1 MNWTGRLQES
11 HDTTSVNRL
20 EEKQSCTL
28 QIQTCAKDYYQAF
41 FWVLIDL
48 IVDSVSH
55 FVYEF
60 VEFVIVLGHGQSPI
74 LSNKP
79 LDKLDVTARLLL

>member
-1 MNWTGRLQES
+1 MQILIPSTASAATIFLILSSPQLHLFDKLED
-11 HDTTSVNRL
+11 HFDTR
-20 EEKQSCTL
+20 
-28 QIQTCAKDYYQAF
+28 QA
-41 FWVLIDL
+41 VR
-48 IVDSVSH
+48 SVSH

-79 LDKLDVTARLLL
+79 LDKLDVTVERLLL

>member
-1 MNWTGRLQES
+1 MVQFLLSQL
-11 HDTTSVNRL
+11 L
-20 EEKQSCTL
+20 EEVETRETAQ
-28 QIQTCAKDYYQAF
+28 D
-41 FWVLIDL
+41 V
-48 IVDSVSH
+48 H

-79 LDKLDVTARLLL
+79 LDKLEVTQRDF

>member
-1 MNWTGRLQES
+1 MAHLLDKLED
-11 HDTTSVNRL
+11 HFDTR
-20 EEKQSCTL
+20 
-28 QIQTCAKDYYQAF
+28 QA
-41 FWVLIDL
+41 VR
-48 IVDSVSH
+48 SVSH

>member
-1 MNWTGRLQES
+1 MQILIPSTASAATIFLILSVSPSLHLLDKLEDQF
-11 HDTTSVNRL
+11 DTR
-20 EEKQSCTL
+20 
-28 QIQTCAKDYYQAF
+28 QA
-41 FWVLIDL
+41 VR
-48 IVDSVSH
+48 SVSH

-60 VEFVIVLGHGQSPI
+60 VEFVIVLGHGQNSI

>member
-1 MNWTGRLQES
+1 MVISWMHLLDKLED
-11 HDTTSVNRL
+11 HFDTRQVVR
-20 EEKQSCTL
+20 
-28 QIQTCAKDYYQAF
+28 
-41 FWVLIDL
+41 
-48 IVDSVSH
+48 SVSH

-74 LSNKP
+74 LSSKP

>member
-1 MNWTGRLQES
+1 MQILIPSTSSAATIFLILSSPHGCLLDKLED
-11 HDTTSVNRL
+11 HFDTRQDVR
-20 EEKQSCTL
+20 
-28 QIQTCAKDYYQAF
+28 
-41 FWVLIDL
+41 
-48 IVDSVSH
+48 SVSH

>member
-1 MNWTGRLQES
+1 MQILIPSTASVTTIFLILSSPQWLHLLDKLED
-11 HDTTSVNRL
+11 HFDTR
-20 EEKQSCTL
+20 
-28 QIQTCAKDYYQAF
+28 QA
-41 FWVLIDL
+41 VR
-48 IVDSVSH
+48 SVSH

-60 VEFVIVLGHGQSPI
+60 FEFVIVLGHGQSPI